1 MDVLTERVLLA
12 AEAAEATEAVA
23 SRKRARCEQSP
34 PPSVATTTSAPSET
48 CETSAPSPTD
58 DCSLC
63 AVDFLESNA
72 ARDLFTDASR
82 TETSIPKQIFSYES
96 AGAFVVNTAV
106 DCTRIAMSEKNVRGF
121 VESGFHGS
129 DKGKCA
135 VFAIYAHILYTVAC
149 SFLDVPIKHDPK
161 RLIASVESITKSAG
175 QSKMKDAGEIV
186 KIART
191 AHRVAS
197 RAAHNGEQLDEFMKS
212 VDSVVSNSFSVTVT
226 KNGAVRGACKLF
238 RQSGRR

>member
-12 AEAAEATEAVA
+12 AEAAEAADAVA

-34 PPSVATTTSAPSET
+34 PPSVATTSAPSET

-58 DCSLC
+58 DCSLY
-63 AVDFLESNA
+63 AADLLESNA
-72 ARDLFTDASR
+72 ARDLFTEASR
-82 TETSIPKQIFSYES
+82 TETSLPKQIFSYES
-96 AGAFVVNTAV
+96 AGAFVVNSAV
-106 DCTRIAMSEKNVRGF
+106 DCTRIAMSEKGVRSF
-121 VESGFHGS
+121 VESCFHGS
-129 DKGKCA
+129 DNGKCA
-135 VFAIYAHILYTVAC
+135 VFAIYAHILEIVAY
-149 SFLDVPIKHDPK
+149 SFLDSPSKHDPK
-161 RLIASVESITKSAG
+161 RLIASVESITKSVG
-175 QSKMKDAGEIV
+175 QSKMKDAGAIV

-212 VDSVVSNSFSVTVT
+212 VDSVVSSSFSVTVT